1 MGLWKGQ
8 PSSRLGRSIVTQ
20 VATAQTNATQ
30 FTTPFS
36 GQTYQVR
43 VVHNF
48 TGGIWAIIG
57 STAVVTANSASALI
71 PANTPEYFAVTSG
84 QVLNF
89 ISTSSSTGY
98 VSITEMA

>member
-1 MGLWKGQ
+1 MSLWNGQ

-20 VATAQTNATQ
+20 IATAATNATQ

-36 GQTYQVR
+36 AQTYQVR

-48 TGGIWAIIG
+48 TGGIWATIG
-57 STAVVTANSASALI
+57 STAVITANSSATYI
-71 PANTPEYFAVTSG
+71 PGNVPEYSG

-89 ISTSSSTGY
+89 LTTSTSTGY
-98 VSITEMA
+98 VVVTEMT